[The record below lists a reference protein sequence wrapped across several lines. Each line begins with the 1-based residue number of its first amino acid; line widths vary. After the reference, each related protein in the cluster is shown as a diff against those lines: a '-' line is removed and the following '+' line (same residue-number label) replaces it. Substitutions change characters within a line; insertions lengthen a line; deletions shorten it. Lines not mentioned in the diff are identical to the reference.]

1 MMCLEIQVVYVDVEY
16 TQEVQADQTFHR
28 KSRES
33 FNVDQPKDQQLCL
46 VDWYFF
52 LGTPPKINMEPG
64 KDGFQ

>member
-52 LGTPPKINMEPG
+52 
-64 KDGFQ
+64 